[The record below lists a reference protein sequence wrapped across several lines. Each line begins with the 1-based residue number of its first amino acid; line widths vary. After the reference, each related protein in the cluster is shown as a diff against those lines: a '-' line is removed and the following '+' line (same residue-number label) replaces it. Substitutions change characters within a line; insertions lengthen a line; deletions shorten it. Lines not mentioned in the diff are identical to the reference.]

1 MNRNYDAI
9 TFILRRPG
17 IANFADFIKFAIMLN
32 KATFKDSIKVKGIRK
47 DVFENNILSAF
58 PDIAKIANI

>member
-47 DVFENNILSAF
+47 DVFENILSAF